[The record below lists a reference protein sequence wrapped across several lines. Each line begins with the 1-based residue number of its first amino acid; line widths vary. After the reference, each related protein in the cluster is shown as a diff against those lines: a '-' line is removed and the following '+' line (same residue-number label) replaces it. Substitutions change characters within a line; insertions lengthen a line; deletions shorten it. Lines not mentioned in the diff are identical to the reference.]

1 MEKRGSNK
9 KGFILIILIS
19 FFPFLIKS
27 QTAEEIIT
35 AQSIIKIKEK
45 GM

>member
-1 MEKRGSNK
+1 MEKWGSNK
-9 KGFILIILIS
+9 KGFILIIFFS

-27 QTAEEIIT
+27 QTA
-35 AQSIIKIKEK
+35 KEVNFWMKK